1 MVPSPGLRD
10 APHADRLARLAA
22 RLLRAPLAAGTTP
35 AGELAAGLGID
46 EVPAL
51 CADVAEPLVVT
62 GAPSFCGVPLP
73 GGGVLCVLDCGE
85 RYWGADD
92 IEALEDLAA
101 TYAPFDALTGV
112 PDRDE
117 LRRRL
122 EAALVT
128 ARPTRGRVSVLYLD
142 LDNFKLVNDVLGHRS
157 GDELLCQAVER
168 MTAVIEGAG
177 LLARFGSDEFAIL
190 LEGAEAAK
198 PGIANT
204 LASRGVTAFG
214 EPFELDGTAFEIGL
228 SVGIAH
234 HPWHGDTADTLLE
247 HADAAMGQAK
257 RDGRRRVHAYKAQPE
272 DTGRLELLT
281 LSARLRRAIAE
292 HELVL
297 HYQPIV
303 DLANGATTRFEALVR
318 WQHPDRGLLAPGA
331 FIPQIEDTRLIEE
344 LGAWVIEEVCDRS
357 AAWSALRLEP
367 DISFNAAPRQLRQP
381 GFADIVSHAIE
392 RRGLDPGR
400 FLAEVTESAA
410 LADEATA
417 DGAMRRLQALGLRT
431 AIDDFG
437 ADHSSLGRLRGLAFD
452 ILKIDRSFLTE
463 VPADPKASA
472 VVSAILALTSG
483 IGMTAVAE
491 GVETEPQHR
500 FLVAEGCAYAQG
512 FFLARPMPAEDA
524 TELLLAQATR
534 RRRARGRV
542 RTYGA

>member
-1 MVPSPGLRD
+1 MAPYSGPRD

-22 RLLRAPLAAGTTP
+22 RLLRAPLAAVTTR
-35 AGELAAGLGID
+35 AGELAAGIGI
-46 EVPAL
+46 EEPPAL
-51 CADVAEPLVVT
+51 CAEVGGPLVVA
-62 GAPSFCGVPLP
+62 GAPSLCGVPLP
-73 GGGVLCVLDCGE
+73 GGGALCVLDRRPRE
-85 RYWGADD
+85 WGIDD
-92 IEALEDLAA
+92 VEALVDLAA
-101 TYAPFDALTGV
+101 THEPFDALTGV

-122 EAALVT
+122 ESALAA
-128 ARPTRGRVSVLYLD
+128 ARPGRGRVSILYLD
-142 LDNFKLVNDVLGHRS
+142 LDNFKLVNDVLGHRC
-157 GDELLCQAVER
+157 GDELLRQAVAR
-168 MTAVIEGAG
+168 MREAIAGTG

-204 LASRGVTAFG
+204 VANKVVSAFG
-214 EPFELDGTAFEIGL
+214 TPFELDGTAFEIGVY
-228 SVGIAH
+228 VGIAH
-234 HPWHGDTADTLLE
+234 HPWHGDTADLLLE

-257 RDGRRRVHAYKAQPE
+257 RDGRRRVHAYKAQPK
-272 DTGRLELLT
+272 DTSRLELLT
-281 LSARLRRAIAE
+281 LSARLRRAIACD
-292 HELVL
+292 ELVL

-303 DLANGATTRFEALVR
+303 DLSTGATTRFEALVR

-344 LGAWVIEEVCDRS
+344 LGAWVIEQVCDRS

-367 DISFNAAPRQLRQP
+367 DISFNVAPRQLRQP

-410 LADEATA
+410 LEDEALA
-417 DGAMRRLQALGLRT
+417 EGAMRRLQAAGLRT

-452 ILKIDRSFLTE
+452 VLKIDRSFLAE

-500 FLVAEGCAYAQG
+500 FLVDAGCAYAQG
-512 FFLARPMPAEDA
+512 FFLARPMPADDA
-524 TELLLAQATR
+524 TELLLAQAAA
-534 RRRARGRV
+534 RRRARQRA
-542 RTYGA
+542 Y

>member
-1 MVPSPGLRD
+1 MVPSLGLRD

-22 RLLRAPLAAGTTP
+22 RLLSAPLAAVTTP
-35 AGELAAGLGID
+35 AGDLAAGYGID
-46 EVPAL
+46 EAPAL
-51 CADVAEPLVVT
+51 CAGLDRPLLVA
-62 GAPSFCGVPLP
+62 GGPSFCGVPLP
-73 GGGVLCVLDCGE
+73 GGGVLCVLDCDA
-85 RYWGADD
+85 RDWGADD
-92 IEALEDLAA
+92 VEALEDLAA
-101 TYAPFDALTGV
+101 THAPFDALTGV

-117 LRRRL
+117 LHRRL
-122 EAALVT
+122 ETALAA
-128 ARPTRGRVSVLYLD
+128 ARPTRGRVSLLYLD
-142 LDNFKLVNDVLGHRS
+142 LDNFKLVNDVLGRRS
-157 GDELLCQAVER
+157 GDELLRQAVSR
-168 MTAVIEGAG
+168 MRVAIEGNG
-177 LLARFGSDEFAIL
+177 LLARYGSDEFAIL
-190 LEGAEAAK
+190 LEGSEAAK

-204 LASRGVTAFG
+204 VASRVITALG
-214 EPFELDGTAFEIGL
+214 EPFEVDGTAFEIGVY
-228 SVGIAH
+228 VGIAH

-257 RDGRRRVHAYKAQPE
+257 RAGRRRVQAYQAQPE
-272 DTGRLELLT
+272 DKSRLELLT
-281 LSARLRRAIAE
+281 LSASLRRAIAAN
-292 HELVL
+292 ELVL

-303 DLANGATTRFEALVR
+303 DLSSGATTRFEALVR
-318 WQHPDRGLLAPGA
+318 WQHPERGLLAPGA

-367 DISFNAAPRQLRQP
+367 DISFNVAPRQLRQP

-410 LADEATA
+410 LEDEAVA
-417 DGAMRRLQALGLRT
+417 DGAMRRLQAAGLRT

-452 ILKIDRSFLTE
+452 ILKIDRSFLSE

-500 FLVAEGCAYAQG
+500 FLVDAGCAYAQG

-524 TELLLAQATR
+524 TERLLAQAAVA
-534 RRRARGRV
+534 RRARQRV
-542 RTYGA
+542 Q

>member
-22 RLLRAPLAAGTTP
+22 RLLGAPLAAVTTP
-35 AGELAAGLGID
+35 SGELAAGLGID
-46 EVPAL
+46 TAPAL
-51 CADVAEPLVVT
+51 CAEVDAPLVVA
-62 GAPSFCGVPLP
+62 GDPSFCGVPLP
-73 GGGVLCVLDCGE
+73 GGGALCVLDRGE
-85 RYWGADD
+85 RFWDADD
-92 IEALEDLAA
+92 VEALEDLAA
-101 TYAPFDALTGV
+101 THTPFDALTGV

-122 EAALVT
+122 EAALAT

-157 GDELLCQAVER
+157 GDALLRQAVAR
-168 MTAVIEGAG
+168 VSAAIEGAG

-204 LASRGVTAFG
+204 VASRVVTAFG
-214 EPFELDGTAFEIGL
+214 EPFELDGTAFEIGVY
-228 SVGIAH
+228 VGIAH

-257 RDGRRRVHAYKAQPE
+257 RDGRRRVHAYKAQPV
-272 DTGRLELLT
+272 DTSRLELLT
-281 LSARLRRAIAE
+281 LSARVRRAIAE

-303 DLANGATTRFEALVR
+303 DLSTGATTRFEALVR
-318 WQHPDRGLLAPGA
+318 WQHPERGLLAPGA

-344 LGAWVIEEVCDRS
+344 LGSWVIEEVCDRS
-357 AAWSALRLEP
+357 AAWSALRLQP
-367 DISFNAAPRQLRQP
+367 DISFNVAPRQLRQP

-410 LADEATA
+410 LEDEAMA
-417 DGAMRRLQALGLRT
+417 DGAMRRLQAVGLRT

-500 FLVAEGCAYAQG
+500 FLVDAGCDYAQG
-512 FFLARPMPAEDA
+512 FFLARPMPADDA
-524 TELLLAQATR
+524 TELLLAQAAV
-534 RRRARGRV
+534 RRRAKQRA
-542 RTYGA
+542 Y